1 MRWETTMTT
10 DELKL
15 FCVTIECDGWVIA
28 KSADDAEKILSASDG
43 RDVLNDDVRHNATVI
58 ARVATGAEY
67 GALPWRADGAEDADD
82 ATVTEWARRTKEI
95 VSREKHEAKMAKA
108 QTALPIE

>member
-1 MRWETTMTT
+1 MSNV
-10 DELKL
+10 KL
-15 FCVTIECDGWVIA
+15 YRVTIECDVWVIA
-28 KSADDAEKILSASDG
+28 KSADDAEEILSAGDG
-43 RDVLNDDVRHNATVI
+43 LDVLNDDVRHNATVTS
-58 ARVATGAEY
+58 RVVTGAEDD
-67 GALPWRADGAEDADD
+67 ALPWRAEGAEDAED

>member
-15 FCVTIECDGWVIA
+15 FRVTIECDVWVIA
-28 KSADDAEKILSASDG
+28 KSAGDAEEILSASDG
-43 RDVLNDDVRHNATVI
+43 RDVLDDDVRHNATVI

-108 QTALPIE
+108 QTSLPIE